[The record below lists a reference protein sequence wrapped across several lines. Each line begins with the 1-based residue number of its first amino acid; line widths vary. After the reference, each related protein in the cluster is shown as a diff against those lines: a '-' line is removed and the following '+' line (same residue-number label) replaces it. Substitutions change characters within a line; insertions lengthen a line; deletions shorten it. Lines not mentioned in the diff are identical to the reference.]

1 MSVFTNPATG
11 AAAHAVAYVSAVLEL
26 VGDREPLAI
35 LRDTPSV
42 LVRAIDG
49 LTPPQLR
56 RPEQPGKWSIGQVL
70 QHLADSEVAWAWRI
84 RLILAQDRPQLTGY
98 DQDSWAD
105 RLHDDQEN
113 PLESLELFA
122 VLRRMN
128 LQLVQRASPADLK
141 RVGVH
146 VERGAESLEHLLRL
160 NAGHDLLHLR
170 QIDASAPLSPTRAS
184 GSPYEHHLL
193 IACPRSTRNS
203 GNRSLLVPV

>member
-26 VGDREPLAI
+26 VGDREPIAV
-35 LRDTPSV
+35 LRETPSGV
-42 LVRAIDG
+42 VRAIDG

-56 RPEQPGKWSIGQVL
+56 RPEQPGKWSIGQIL
-70 QHLADSEVAWAWRI
+70 HHLADSEVAWAWRI

-98 DQDSWAD
+98 DQDLWAE
-105 RLHDDQEN
+105 RLHDDEED
-113 PLESLELFA
+113 PLEALELFA

-146 VERGAESLEHLLRL
+146 VERGEESLEHILRL

-170 QIDASAPLSPTRAS
+170 QIARVREALAADALQVRVTGTS
-184 GSPYEHHLL
+184 
-193 IACPRSTRNS
+193 
-203 GNRSLLVPV
+203 